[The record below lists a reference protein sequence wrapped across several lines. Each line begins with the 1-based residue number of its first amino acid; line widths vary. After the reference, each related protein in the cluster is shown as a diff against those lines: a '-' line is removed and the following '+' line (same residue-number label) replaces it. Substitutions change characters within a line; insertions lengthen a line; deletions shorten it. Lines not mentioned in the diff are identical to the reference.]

1 MERKSE
7 SDRKGNVIS
16 LEVRER
22 MIRDA
27 QKETAHY
34 KTQFENAMPLV
45 ENQKLS
51 IKMLQ
56 DELGEEAEFDAEE
69 TRKCVVCAVNARL
82 GSTDMRI
89 D

>member
-1 MERKSE
+1 MEKKSE
-7 SDRKGNVIS
+7 SDRKGNLIS
-16 LEVRER
+16 LEVRKS
-22 MIRDA
+22 MIRDS

-34 KTQFENAMPLV
+34 KTQFENAMSMV

-56 DELGEEAEFDAEE
+56 DEFGEV
-69 TRKCVVCAVNARL
+69 CVVNARL